1 MPKKPPCARGTEENP
16 YTGYCIKTC
25 AANQARQSNPPYSCT
40 QKEATRLTNLA
51 IQRDLVVQMA
61 ATERARVAA
70 REAIQAKEKI
80 EKEAREKIAKINADV
95 AEKTRV
101 AKEKT
106 DKIAADAEISRKKH
120 IEDARVAKEKTD
132 KIAADAEISR
142 KKLIEDSRVAKE
154 KTDKI
159 AADAE
164 ISRQKLREDAR
175 VAAEDAA
182 RSRDASLKEARE
194 NARVE
199 SERIVAEHA
208 AAMQESRD
216 RILQAQQ
223 EAKDNQAQI
232 EAAERNRI
240 EAEAAERLRLASETH
255 AEQIEQARVREENA
269 RREIGVIQEER
280 VQDQADAEI
289 SAQEQAQI
297 ISNHERQAELDR
309 IGRNAVVQENR
320 RLQRI
325 LQAARARQNQ
335 NNTDTLARDRAAR
348 ERREQAQR
356 DAQEAERIAEEM
368 RVRGRVAWAR
378 LQEWYDLEIEAER
391 RNDNTRAYR
400 GREEARAEASRLRVR
415 ELVESR
421 VRDAANLEI
430 SERMEAMGIAF
441 ENSEA
446 ERVVLV
452 QENSEIL
459 AELRRLAIEDPELL
473 ELIDGEAE
481 EAADMMEVMNAANNE
496 ILDEQRRRQ
505 AIEDANN
512 ME

>member
-51 IQRDLVVQMA
+51 IQRDLVMQMA

-70 REAIQAKEKI
+70 LEAIQAKEKI

-120 IEDARVAKEKTD
+120 I
-132 KIAADAEISR
+132 
-142 KKLIEDSRVAKE
+142 
-154 KTDKI
+154 
-159 AADAE
+159 
-164 ISRQKLREDAR
+164 EDAR

>member
-120 IEDARVAKEKTD
+120 I
-132 KIAADAEISR
+132 
-142 KKLIEDSRVAKE
+142 
-154 KTDKI
+154 
-159 AADAE
+159 
-164 ISRQKLREDAR
+164 EDAR

>member
-70 REAIQAKEKI
+70 LEAIQAKEKI

-106 DKIAADAEISRKKH
+106 DKIAADAEISRQ
-120 IEDARVAKEKTD
+120 
-132 KIAADAEISR
+132 
-142 KKLIEDSRVAKE
+142 KLI
-154 KTDKI
+154 
-159 AADAE
+159 
-164 ISRQKLREDAR
+164 EDAR

>member
-106 DKIAADAEISRKKH
+106 DKIAADAEISRQ
-120 IEDARVAKEKTD
+120 
-132 KIAADAEISR
+132 
-142 KKLIEDSRVAKE
+142 KLI
-154 KTDKI
+154 
-159 AADAE
+159 
-164 ISRQKLREDAR
+164 EDAR